1 VVYNADLFDHARMA
15 SLLEAIAH
23 LLATGEPPAQAAPA
37 KAVAR
42 AHRKQLVQSAGV
54 PPATPAEKTVAG
66 VWCDVLGRA
75 EVGVTDSFFD
85 VGGGSL
91 AMAAVQQR
99 LNQLT
104 GRHLRMVD
112 LFGHPTV
119 RDLARYLDGGD
130 SDGVDQILQRA
141 ARRGAA
147 RRDRTRNPSGTER
160 Q

>member
-1 VVYNADLFDHARMA
+1 
-15 SLLEAIAH
+15 
-23 LLATGEPPAQAAPA
+23 
-37 KAVAR
+37 
-42 AHRKQLVQSAGV
+42 
-54 PPATPAEKTVAG
+54 
-66 VWCDVLGRA
+66 VLGRA

-119 RDLARYLDGGD
+119 RVSGDGREPTTNLAN
-130 SDGVDQILQRA
+130 
-141 ARRGAA
+141 
-147 RRDRTRNPSGTER
+147 T
-160 Q
+160 